1 MGNLYIYIKSSVE
14 WLVMENDNIVSS
26 GCLNMAQSSINKDQS
41 QPLQA
46 LLPKEFSNLPC
57 RVIIAA
63 EHSISLAAE
72 LDCPERH
79 ARSAS
84 LYALQEHCSQSP
96 DSLHWSFHSEEG
108 THLVEAINKDL
119 FNNIYLSLQG
129 LALVDIRFDY
139 QLMPS
144 STETAEALCLG
155 QRLLLRLPQQHHNEF
170 SRHAYSVHKS
180 WATTWWKSFSDS
192 PQLSKLKL
200 YGCIEEFTDGFSEKE
215 KNALSARSVELDLCE
230 PCAAADLEQLLCYQQ
245 HRRVRCNTHSN
256 LLSIAHPATSNAYR
270 LPRPVKPV
278 LMGAYSLIAA
288 CALYWG
294 SQLLS

>member
-1 MGNLYIYIKSSVE
+1 MGHLYIYIKSSVE
-14 WLVMENDNIVSS
+14 WLVMDNDTILSS

-46 LLPKEFSNLPC
+46 LLPKEFSKLPC

-84 LYALQEHCSQSP
+84 LYAVQDQCSQP
-96 DSLHWSFHSEEG
+96 LESLHWSFHSNKGE
-108 THLVEAINKDL
+108 HVIEAINKDL

-129 LALVDIRFDY
+129 LALVDVRFDY
-139 QLMPS
+139 QLMPES
-144 STETAEALCLG
+144 DQSAEALCLG
-155 QRLLLRLPQQHHNEF
+155 QRLLLRLPKQHNNEF

-180 WATTWWKSFSDS
+180 WAKTWWQEFSES
-192 PQLSKLKL
+192 SQLSTLKL
-200 YGCIEEFTDGFSEKE
+200 YGCTEEFTACFSEKE
-215 KNALSARSVELDLCE
+215 KTALKERSVELDLCE

-245 HRRVRCNTHSN
+245 HRQVSCNNKSN
-256 LLSIAHPATSNAYR
+256 LLSSTHPATSNAYR
-270 LPRPVKPV
+270 LPRPAKPL
-278 LMGAYSLIAA
+278 LMGAYSLVVAS
-288 CALYWG
+288 ALYWG
-294 SQLLS
+294 AQLLS